1 MKTKYIISFFIIFF
15 LILYSFNFT
24 TSYIQN
30 KLISLISSKKYERFV
45 IIRIDD
51 FLEKLSEGQLSEEQI
66 EYYSNL
72 LSKIEKKFKPII
84 ENLNK
89 KN

>member
-1 MKTKYIISFFIIFF
+1 MKTKYVISLFIVFF
-15 LILYSFNFT
+15 LILYSFNFGS
-24 TSYIQN
+24 SYIQN
-30 KLISLISSKKYERFV
+30 KLISLINSKKFEKFI

-51 FLEKLSEGQLSEEQI
+51 FLEKLSEGQLSEDQI
-66 EYYSNL
+66 DYYSNL
-72 LSKIEKKFKPII
+72 LSKIEKKYKPVI